1 LDSGSAD
8 IQVSQ
13 KVLMSHKFNFVPESF
28 FISLIMVWD
37 VSLDAP
43 KTSTNLDI
51 GQVYEMPPEP
61 LGAEFQA
68 GLLVDSVRITDT
80 PKNRK
85 LYCQIIIG
93 LIFIFYLRV

>member
-1 LDSGSAD
+1 
-8 IQVSQ
+8 
-13 KVLMSHKFNFVPESF
+13 
-28 FISLIMVWD
+28 MVWD

-61 LGAEFQA
+61 LEAEFQA
-68 GLLVDSVRITDT
+68 VLLVDSVRITDT

-85 LYCQIIIG
+85 LCCQTIIG